1 MYIPYIPY
9 IHVWYGSQK
18 SSLSLCNNDRATEIL
33 RSVFVFVPLQ
43 KCPCF
48 FVALAYF
55 IERCQKRC
63 KERRKNG
70 AENVEKKEPVSP
82 SVSLPLTGSEE
93 DCT

>member
-1 MYIPYIPY
+1 M
-9 IHVWYGSQK
+9 VVGATYGMGHK
-18 SSLSLCNNDRATEIL
+18 KVPSLCVTTIVQRKFCVPCSFRCKNVRA
-33 RSVFVFVPLQ
+33 
-43 KCPCF
+43 F
-48 FVALAYF
+48 FVASAYF

-82 SVSLPLTGSEE
+82 SVSLPCAGSEE